1 MLAVSDASVVANEVG
16 CSILIVQHRRY
27 PRAMSI
33 RAKHAIENA
42 GGRLLGVVV
51 NNINVGQDESY
62 YYYHDHYDR
71 YLHPDAA
78 GQTPP
83 PGAPKKETTDKV
95 EWQGKY

>member
-1 MLAVSDASVVANEVG
+1 MITARPSSK
-16 CSILIVQHRRY
+16 R
-27 PRAMSI
+27 SI

-71 YLHPDAA
+71 YLHPE
-78 GQTPP
+78 GTSQPP
-83 PGAPKKETTDKV
+83 APGTPKKPATDEV